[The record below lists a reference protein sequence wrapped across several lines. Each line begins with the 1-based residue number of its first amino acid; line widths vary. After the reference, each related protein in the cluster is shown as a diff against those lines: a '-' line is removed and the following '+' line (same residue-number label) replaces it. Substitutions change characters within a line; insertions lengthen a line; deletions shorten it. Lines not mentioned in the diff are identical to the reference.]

1 MRTGYRLAIGVAAVT
16 IVLGIVLFVAEAAR
30 TTRDAS
36 RYGQVPLPGRESVN
50 LPAGEVLIYYGERP
64 GIDPDPSLRVPPNL
78 RLQVRTTNGQVLLG
92 STPFSS
98 GQFDDGY
105 ERRAVAKLRVPE
117 AGEYEAVSST
127 RVSGAVDPVLSFGR
141 EGTRNFGYVL
151 FVLAGGGLLA
161 TILGVGTGLVARA
174 ERS

>member
-1 MRTGYRLAIGVAAVT
+1 M
-16 IVLGIVLFVAEAAR
+16 
-30 TTRDAS
+30 
-36 RYGQVPLPGRESVN
+36 
-50 LPAGEVLIYYGERP
+50 
-64 GIDPDPSLRVPPNL
+64 
-78 RLQVRTTNGQVLLG
+78 LLG
-92 STPFSS
+92 STPFPS
-98 GQFDDGY
+98 GRFDDGDY

-127 RVSGAVDPVLSFGR
+127 RVPGAVDPVLSFGR
-141 EGTRNFGYVL
+141 DGTRNFGYVL